1 MILWRISN
9 YADLLGIGAMEASAR
24 WHTAGRP
31 LVYLAEG
38 PSSAL
43 LEILVHLEAEEDD
56 RPDRYQLLKIEVAD
70 DVATESVSLSSLP
83 PNWKG
88 DEAVTRAIGDDWLE
102 RGATALLRVPSVI
115 TPETYNWLLSPRHAD
130 ARRAAIAR
138 IDRPLYDSRLFRG

>member
-31 LVYLAEG
+31 LVYLAET

-43 LEILVHLEAEEDD
+43 LEILVHLEADDDD
-56 RPDRYQLLKIEVAD
+56 RPDNYQLLKVEVAD
-70 DVATESVSLSSLP
+70 DVVSESVAIQALP
-83 PNWKG
+83 SGWKSN
-88 DEAVTRAIGDDWLE
+88 EAMTRGLGDDWLV
-102 RGATALLRVPSVI
+102 RGATALLKVPSVI
-115 TPETYNWLLSPRHAD
+115 TPETYNWLLNPRHPD
-130 ARRAAIAR
+130 SKKAAILH

>member
-31 LVYLAEG
+31 LVYLAES

-43 LEILVHLEAEEDD
+43 LEILVHLEADEDN
-56 RPDRYQLLKIEVAD
+56 RPDSYRLLKTEVAD
-70 DVATESVSLSSLP
+70 DVASESASLSLLP
-83 PNWKG
+83 PGWKG
-88 DEAVTRAIGDDWLE
+88 DKAVTRAIGDDWLE

-115 TPETYNWLLSPRHAD
+115 SPETYNWILNPRHAD
-130 ARRAAIAR
+130 ARRAAIVH
-138 IDRPLYDSRLFRG
+138 IDRPLYDSRLFRA